1 MEETNSSQDFKA
13 LTVAL
18 DTSNTYVLSDGY
30 TIYVALS
37 GIVTLP
43 LLPSTGI
50 TGFHIYVNE
59 VIVSVKSATVL
70 NPTGSEVEQATVK
83 LKTYVK
89 INSSDTVTIKYF
101 SGNLTDTDTTSVAA
115 FNAVDITNNVSE
127 YDPLYFDAID
137 WNNSLDS
144 GTSNIGNGNTFFTED
159 TDIFKREL
167 SFPSAEVILDTTPPD
182 GLIIVN
188 DKINSEDGI
197 EVRTFSAYAPTDTST
212 TGYTDRSLLLTA
224 ATVEG
229 WQFLSSTSQVVKSF
243 ILRMK
248 YTQAGSDPAIGNTAG
263 RVTVSLYS
271 NTTGDIPNNKIRDLG
286 FIQYDQLTASYQD
299 FTISP
304 STSVTLDAQT
314 IYWIVLSF
322 ESIVKSGVTSDGSI
336 QIPVKSSDDYSYA
349 VFESNIWRRLSTKQ
363 IGYLGFVSSFK
374 DGSSISNT
382 IMAQDI
388 LGRNLYEATNFGGSS
403 NISRY
408 ERIGSG
414 DAYILNMYFT
424 PDSQTYLYPLVSSI
438 DIGVTSTVSKNYSVE
453 IKALPTSKWQ
463 TLFINV
469 SDVTTTDFIRYKF
482 STSTRLSNIRVV
494 YKGDYN
500 TLQRTGGTLTI
511 AGMDDWS
518 DVTEV
523 QVSHFSDFRDADQF
537 VGSNPRGWA
546 PFKEGSTV
554 YDWNITNEAGLWQKH
569 SGVAFG
575 QPKIL
580 SAPSSSQAAIFGDSE
595 IDVSQGSLI
604 RSATQSSL
612 ATGDTI
618 LCTAVHNSI
627 IYAGTRLGYLLQSS
641 RGDYWTIVNTKD
653 PLDSTARV
661 LLPPITA
668 LVSHAGSLY
677 IGTKKTTTKN
687 ASIYKYQDK
696 RIILVSNSFTEN
708 KISALATNKGLL
720 YIATSGTNLSE
731 DGNVYT
737 FDGTDTNTINSP
749 GTFDETLA
757 MVYSTALDTIVAGF
771 SNGTVY
777 KLTYDSSSN
786 PSTWVSLNEFGSD
799 SKITNISDDTSGKF
813 LFVCLQDSFHVYV
826 KNLDAWSEG
835 TYPTKTELYSNLTYK
850 QFAAAGSTD
859 YKNDRDF
866 TFIQRQTLQ
875 NSLSSVN
882 FNTLKPSGIGSS
894 YYTATFDF
902 FIKSPTTTSYQFVVR
917 TNTPTRLSVDDD
929 VITATTLWATE
940 NNVTSNT
947 TTDNYSTST
956 VEFTEDEFYKV
967 KLEMAVKEIS
977 AGITPTV
984 SLLWKDNSTDF
995 GALAVVPST
1004 YIYRPSNIT
1013 SVSNV
1018 VNSYVGSSLDGFSY
1032 TFDPSFYESNKKY
1045 TYVRLKD
1052 EAGNYHN
1059 YQLADGS
1066 IPYASLDDFI
1076 ILGAEEQGGEV
1087 TPPPGTG
1094 KITFTPATVTAGN
1107 TAEAVLTIA
1116 EAKTTTSVFAITTDG
1131 NSTSAVSSV
1140 TVEAGA
1146 RSSSSFTISVPSTLA
1161 ATITET
1167 TVTATLG
1174 EETYTG
1180 KLNINPADGG
1190 GGGTT
1195 STTKTTTV
1203 IYQVKPAM
1211 SSTVDPITYKS
1222 GTLDAIYSPKRR
1234 VRSTGNYV
1242 SRPFYVPTLTRWD
1255 TMSVLVLNK
1264 YNLNTALGLD
1274 AGTEVNVYVRTADS
1288 SAACLT
1294 TDWSEAYSKSY
1305 INNSTAP
1312 ASAETIT
1319 IDLQAYSGKFLQ
1331 FYLELVTATQGDTP
1345 EVLAVTVSYSAATGS
1360 YFFTKTFD
1368 STDYSATSP
1377 APTFRRGLLTS
1388 NQDKK
1393 DGEIVYG
1400 YTTDDRDGY
1409 KYDFARYT
1417 IIEPNKSFELET
1429 PSSTIKFAILL
1440 TSIDG
1445 DPSVVYDFAVQLDAG
1460 DEDMKFMPEL

>member
-494 YKGDYN
+494 
-500 TLQRTGGTLTI
+500 
-511 AGMDDWS
+511 
-518 DVTEV
+518 
-523 QVSHFSDFRDADQF
+523 
-537 VGSNPRGWA
+537 
-546 PFKEGSTV
+546 
-554 YDWNITNEAGLWQKH
+554 
-569 SGVAFG
+569 
-575 QPKIL
+575 
-580 SAPSSSQAAIFGDSE
+580 
-595 IDVSQGSLI
+595 
-604 RSATQSSL
+604 
-612 ATGDTI
+612 
-618 LCTAVHNSI
+618 
-627 IYAGTRLGYLLQSS
+627 
-641 RGDYWTIVNTKD
+641 
-653 PLDSTARV
+653 
-661 LLPPITA
+661 
-668 LVSHAGSLY
+668 
-677 IGTKKTTTKN
+677 
-687 ASIYKYQDK
+687 
-696 RIILVSNSFTEN
+696 
-708 KISALATNKGLL
+708 
-720 YIATSGTNLSE
+720 
-731 DGNVYT
+731 
-737 FDGTDTNTINSP
+737 
-749 GTFDETLA
+749 
-757 MVYSTALDTIVAGF
+757 
-771 SNGTVY
+771 
-777 KLTYDSSSN
+777 
-786 PSTWVSLNEFGSD
+786 
-799 SKITNISDDTSGKF
+799 
-813 LFVCLQDSFHVYV
+813 
-826 KNLDAWSEG
+826 
-835 TYPTKTELYSNLTYK
+835 
-850 QFAAAGSTD
+850 
-859 YKNDRDF
+859 
-866 TFIQRQTLQ
+866 
-875 NSLSSVN
+875 
-882 FNTLKPSGIGSS
+882 
-894 YYTATFDF
+894 
-902 FIKSPTTTSYQFVVR
+902 
-917 TNTPTRLSVDDD
+917 
-929 VITATTLWATE
+929 
-940 NNVTSNT
+940 
-947 TTDNYSTST
+947 
-956 VEFTEDEFYKV
+956 
-967 KLEMAVKEIS
+967 
-977 AGITPTV
+977 
-984 SLLWKDNSTDF
+984 
-995 GALAVVPST
+995 
-1004 YIYRPSNIT
+1004 
-1013 SVSNV
+1013 
-1018 VNSYVGSSLDGFSY
+1018 
-1032 TFDPSFYESNKKY
+1032 
-1045 TYVRLKD
+1045 
-1052 EAGNYHN
+1052 
-1059 YQLADGS
+1059 
-1066 IPYASLDDFI
+1066 
-1076 ILGAEEQGGEV
+1076 
-1087 TPPPGTG
+1087 
-1094 KITFTPATVTAGN
+1094 
-1107 TAEAVLTIA
+1107 
-1116 EAKTTTSVFAITTDG
+1116 
-1131 NSTSAVSSV
+1131 
-1140 TVEAGA
+1140 
-1146 RSSSSFTISVPSTLA
+1146 
-1161 ATITET
+1161 
-1167 TVTATLG
+1167 
-1174 EETYTG
+1174 
-1180 KLNINPADGG
+1180 
-1190 GGGTT
+1190 
-1195 STTKTTTV
+1195 
-1203 IYQVKPAM
+1203 
-1211 SSTVDPITYKS
+1211 
-1222 GTLDAIYSPKRR
+1222 
-1234 VRSTGNYV
+1234 
-1242 SRPFYVPTLTRWD
+1242 
-1255 TMSVLVLNK
+1255 
-1264 YNLNTALGLD
+1264 
-1274 AGTEVNVYVRTADS
+1274 
-1288 SAACLT
+1288 
-1294 TDWSEAYSKSY
+1294 
-1305 INNSTAP
+1305 
-1312 ASAETIT
+1312 
-1319 IDLQAYSGKFLQ
+1319 
-1331 FYLELVTATQGDTP
+1331 
-1345 EVLAVTVSYSAATGS
+1345 
-1360 YFFTKTFD
+1360 
-1368 STDYSATSP
+1368 
-1377 APTFRRGLLTS
+1377 
-1388 NQDKK
+1388 
-1393 DGEIVYG
+1393 
-1400 YTTDDRDGY
+1400 
-1409 KYDFARYT
+1409 
-1417 IIEPNKSFELET
+1417 
-1429 PSSTIKFAILL
+1429 
-1440 TSIDG
+1440 
-1445 DPSVVYDFAVQLDAG
+1445 
-1460 DEDMKFMPEL
+1460 

>member
-50 TGFHIYVNE
+50 TGFNIYVNE

-995 GALAVVPST
+995 GTLAVVPST

-1107 TAEAVLTIA
+1107 SAEAVLTIA

-1140 TVEAGA
+1140 TVEAGS
-1146 RSSSSFTISVPSTLA
+1146 RSSSPFTINVPSTLA
-1161 ATITET
+1161 STITET

-1180 KLNINPADGG
+1180 KLNINPADGS

>member
-50 TGFHIYVNE
+50 TGFNIYVNE

-995 GALAVVPST
+995 GTLAVVPST

-1107 TAEAVLTIA
+1107 SAEAVLTIA

-1140 TVEAGA
+1140 TVDAGA
-1146 RSSSSFTISVPSTLA
+1146 RSSSPFTINVPSTLA
-1161 ATITET
+1161 STITET

-1180 KLNINPADGG
+1180 KLNINPADGS

>member
-1 MEETNSSQDFKA
+1 MDETNSSQDFKA
-13 LTVAL
+13 FTVTL
-18 DTSNTYVLSDGY
+18 DTTNTYVLSDGY

-50 TGFHIYVNE
+50 TGFHIYVND

-70 NPTGSEVEQATVK
+70 NPTGSSVEQATVK

-101 SGNLTDTDTTSVAA
+101 SGNLTDTDTTAVSA

-144 GTSNIGNGNTFFTED
+144 GTSNIGNDNTFFTED

-167 SFPSAEVILDTTPPD
+167 SYPSAEVILDTTPPD

-188 DKINSEDGI
+188 DKVNSEDGI
-197 EVRTFSAYAPTDTST
+197 EVRTFSAYAPIDTST
-212 TGYTDRSLLLTA
+212 SGFTDRSLKLTN

-229 WQFLSSTSQVVKSF
+229 WQFLSSTTQVVKSF
-243 ILRMK
+243 LLRMK

-271 NTTGDIPNNKIRDLG
+271 NTSGDIPNNKIKDLG

-299 FTISP
+299 FTITP
-304 STSVTLDAQT
+304 STSVTLDSQT
-314 IYWIVLSF
+314 VYWIVLSF
-322 ESIVKSGVTSDGSI
+322 ESIVKSGVTSDGSV

-349 VFESNIWRRLSTKQ
+349 VFESSLWRRLSTKQ
-363 IGYLGFVSSFK
+363 VGYLGFVSSFK

-438 DIGVTSTVSKNYSVE
+438 DIGVTSSVSKNYSVE
-453 IKALPTSKWQ
+453 IKTLPTAKWQ

-482 STSTRLSNIRVV
+482 ATSTRLSNIRVV

-500 TLQRTGGTLTI
+500 TLQVNGGTLTI

-523 QVSHFSDFRDADQF
+523 QVSHFSDYRDADQF
-537 VGSNPRGWA
+537 AGSNARGWA

-569 SGVAFG
+569 SGITYG

-580 SAPSSSQAAIFGDSE
+580 TAPSSSQAAIFGYNE
-595 IDVSQGSLI
+595 IDVAQGSLI
-604 RSATQSSL
+604 RPATQSSL

-641 RGDYWTIVNTKD
+641 RGDYWTIVNTKN
-653 PLDSTARV
+653 PLDNTSRV

-668 LVSHAGSLY
+668 LTSHAGSLY
-677 IGTKKTTTKN
+677 IGTKKTTLKS
-687 ASIYKYQDK
+687 ASLYKYQDK
-696 RIILVSNSFTEN
+696 RISLVSNSFTEN

-720 YIATSGTNLSE
+720 YIATSGVSSSQE
-731 DGNVYT
+731 GNIYT
-737 FDGTDTNTINSP
+737 FDGTDINNINLPSI
-749 GTFDETLA
+749 FDETIS
-757 MVYSTALDTIVAGF
+757 MIYSTTLDTIVAGF

-777 KLTYDSSSN
+777 KLTYDSNSN
-786 PSTWVSLNEFGSD
+786 PSSWLSLNEFGSD

-813 LFVCLQDSFHVYV
+813 LFVSLENSFNIYI
-826 KNLDAWSEG
+826 KNLDIWNEG
-835 TYPTKTELYSNLTYK
+835 SYPTKSELYTNLTYK

-866 TFIQRQTLQ
+866 SFIQSQTLQ
-875 NSLSSVN
+875 NTISSVN
-882 FNTLKPSGIGSS
+882 FNTIKPAGIGSS

-902 FIKSPTTTSYQFVVR
+902 WIKSPATTTYQFMVR
-917 TNTPTRLSVDDD
+917 TNAPTRLSVDDEA
-929 VITATTLWATE
+929 ITSATLWTTE
-940 NNVTSNT
+940 NNITSNT

-956 VEFTEDEFYKV
+956 VEFVEDNFYKV

-977 AGITPTV
+977 GGITPTV
-984 SLLWKDNSTDF
+984 SLLWKDNATDF
-995 GALAVVPST
+995 GTLTAVPSAST
-1004 YIYRPSNIT
+1004 YRPNNIT

-1032 TFDPSFYESNKKY
+1032 TFDPTFYESNKKF

-1059 YQLADGS
+1059 YQLIDGS

-1076 ILGAEEQGGEV
+1076 ILGAEEQGGGGDI
-1087 TPPPGTG
+1087 PLGTG
-1094 KITFTPATVTAGN
+1094 KITFTPATITAGN
-1107 TAEAVLTIA
+1107 TSEAVLTIA
-1116 EAKTTTSVFAITTDG
+1116 EAKSTTSVFAITTDG
-1131 NSTSAVSSV
+1131 NSTSALSSV
-1140 TVEAGA
+1140 TIDAGS
-1146 RSSSSFTISVPSTLA
+1146 RSSSSFTITVPSTLA
-1161 ATITET
+1161 STINET
-1167 TVTATLG
+1167 IVTATLG
-1174 EETYTG
+1174 DETYTG

-1211 SSTVDPITYKS
+1211 SSTVEPIIYKS
-1222 GTLDAIYSPKRR
+1222 GTLDTIYSPKRK

-1294 TDWSEAYSKSY
+1294 ADWSTAYSKSY

-1312 ASAETIT
+1312 ASAETLS

-1331 FYLELVTATQGDTP
+1331 FYLELITATQGDSP

-1429 PSSTIKFAILL
+1429 PSSTIKFAVLL

-1445 DPSVVYDFAVQLDAG
+1445 DPSIVYDFAVQLDAG

>member
-1 MEETNSSQDFKA
+1 MEDNNSSQDFKA
-13 LTVAL
+13 FTVTL
-18 DTSNTYVLSDGY
+18 DTANTYVLSDGY

-37 GIVTLP
+37 GVVTLP

-50 TGFHIYVNE
+50 TGFRIYVND
-59 VIVSVKSATVL
+59 VIVSVKSASVL
-70 NPTGSEVEQATVK
+70 NPTGSEVEQSTVR

-89 INSSDTVTIKYF
+89 INSNDVVTIKYF
-101 SGNLTDTDTTSVAA
+101 SGNLTDTDTTAISS
-115 FNAVDITNNVSE
+115 FNAIDITNNVSE
-127 YDPLYFDAID
+127 YDPLYFDAVD

-144 GTSNIGNGNTFFTED
+144 GEQNIGNSNTFFSDD

-167 SFPSAEVILDTTPPD
+167 SYPSAEVILDTTPPD
-182 GLIIVN
+182 GLIIIN
-188 DKINSEDGI
+188 DKVNSDDGI
-197 EVRTFSAYAPTDTST
+197 EVRTFSAYAPVDTST
-212 TGYTDRSLLLTA
+212 SGFTDRTLLLTSA
-224 ATVEG
+224 AVEG

-248 YTQAGSDPAIGNTAG
+248 YTQNGADPAIGNTAG

-271 NTTGDIPNNKIRDLG
+271 NTTGDIPNNKIKDIG

-304 STSVTLDAQT
+304 SLPITLDAQT

-322 ESIVKSGVTSDGSI
+322 ETIVKSGVTSSGNI
-336 QIPVKSSDDYSYA
+336 KIPVKASDDYSYA
-349 VFESNIWRRLSTKQ
+349 VFESNVWRRLTTKQ

-374 DGSSISNT
+374 DGSAISNT

-388 LGRNLYEATNFGGSS
+388 LGKNLYEATNFGGSS

-438 DIGVTSTVSKNYSVE
+438 DVGVTSSVSKNYSVE
-453 IKALPTSKWQ
+453 VKTSPTAKWQ

-482 STSTRLSNIRVV
+482 TTSLRLSNIRVV

-500 TLQRTGGTLTI
+500 TLQRNGGTLTI
-511 AGMDDWS
+511 AGIDDWS

-523 QVSHFSDFRDADQF
+523 QVSHFSDFRDADDF
-537 VGSNPRGWA
+537 AGSNTRGWA
-546 PFKEGSTV
+546 PFTEGSTV

-569 SGVAFG
+569 TGINYG
-575 QPKIL
+575 QPKL
-580 SAPSSSQAAIFGDSE
+580 LTAPSSSQAAIFGDNE
-595 IDVSQGSLI
+595 INVSQGSTI
-604 RSATQSSL
+604 RNATNTSL

-618 LCTAVHNSI
+618 LCTAVHNSV

-641 RGDYWTIVNTKD
+641 RGDYWTIVNTKN
-653 PLDSTARV
+653 PLDSSSRV

-668 LVSHAGSLY
+668 LVSYAGSLY
-677 IGTKKTTTKN
+677 IGTKKTTSKN
-687 ASIYKYQDK
+687 ASLYKYQDK
-696 RIILVSNSFTEN
+696 RIVLVSNSFTEN
-708 KISALATNKGLL
+708 KVSFLATNKGLL
-720 YIATSGTNLSE
+720 YVATSGLLDSE
-731 DGNVYT
+731 EGNIYT
-737 FDGTDTNTINSP
+737 YDGTDINSISTP
-749 GTFDETLA
+749 VVDETLA

-777 KLTYDSSSN
+777 KLTYDSNSN
-786 PSTWVSLNEFGSD
+786 PSTLATLNEFGSD
-799 SKITNISDDTSGKF
+799 FKITNISDDASGKF
-813 LFVCLQDSFHVYV
+813 LFVSLSESFHVYV
-826 KNLDAWSEG
+826 KNIDAWYEG
-835 TYPTKTELYSNLTYK
+835 VFPKNTETFSNLTYK
-850 QFAAAGSTD
+850 QFATAGSTD

-866 TFIQRQTLQ
+866 SFIQRQTLQ
-875 NSLSSVN
+875 SSLSNVN
-882 FNTLKPSGIGSS
+882 FNSLKPSGIGSS
-894 YYTATFDF
+894 YYTATLDF
-902 FIKSPTTTSYQFVVR
+902 SIKSPSTTNYQFLLR
-917 TNTPTRLSVDDD
+917 TNSPARLIVGNTVLTPASLW
-929 VITATTLWATE
+929 TTE
-940 NNVTSNT
+940 SNITSNT
-947 TTDNYSTST
+947 TTNYYSTST
-956 VEFTEDEFYKV
+956 LEFVEDELYKV
-967 KLEMAVKEIS
+967 KLELAVKEIS
-977 AGITPTV
+977 GGITPTF
-984 SLLWKDNSTDF
+984 SLLWKDNSSD
-995 GALAVVPST
+995 ANPEVIIPSSV
-1004 YIYRPSNIT
+1004 IYRPTNIT
-1013 SVSNV
+1013 SISNV
-1018 VNSYVGSSLDGFSY
+1018 VNSYVASSLDGFSY
-1032 TFDPSFYESNKKY
+1032 TFDPTFYESNKKY

-1059 YQLADGS
+1059 YQLEDGS

-1076 ILGAEEQGGEV
+1076 ILGNEEQGSGGDP
-1087 TPPPGTG
+1087 PPPGTG
-1094 KITFTPATVTAGN
+1094 KITFTPATVTVGN
-1107 TAEAVLTIA
+1107 TSEATLTIA

-1131 NSTSAVSSV
+1131 NSTSAVTNV
-1140 TVEAGA
+1140 TVAAGL
-1146 RSSSSFTISVPSTLA
+1146 RSSDPFTITVPSTIA
-1161 ATITET
+1161 STITST
-1167 TVTATLG
+1167 TVTATLDD
-1174 EETYTG
+1174 EVYTG
-1180 KLNINPADGG
+1180 TLNINPAEGG

-1203 IYQVKPAM
+1203 IYQVKPTM

-1222 GTLDAIYSPKRR
+1222 GTLDTIYSPKRK

-1288 SAACLT
+1288 ASACLT
-1294 TDWSEAYSKSY
+1294 AEWSTAYSKSY

-1312 ASAETIT
+1312 ASAETLS

-1331 FYLELVTATQGDTP
+1331 FYLELVTATQGDSP

-1368 STDYSATSP
+1368 SADYSTTSP
-1377 APTFRRGLLTS
+1377 VPTFRRGLLTS

-1445 DPSVVYDFAVQLDAG
+1445 DPSIVYDFAVQLDAG
-1460 DEDMKFMPEL
+1460 DEDMNFMPEL

>member
-523 QVSHFSDFRDADQF
+523 QVSHLSDFRDADQF

-995 GALAVVPST
+995 GTLAVVPST

-1161 ATITET
+1161 STITET

>member
-799 SKITNISDDTSGKF
+799 SKIINISDDTSGKF

-902 FIKSPTTTSYQFVVR
+902 FIKSPATTSYQFVVR

-995 GALAVVPST
+995 GTLAVVPST

-1107 TAEAVLTIA
+1107 SAEAVLTIA

-1146 RSSSSFTISVPSTLA
+1146 RSSSPFTINVPSTLA
-1161 ATITET
+1161 STITET

-1180 KLNINPADGG
+1180 KLNINPADGS